1 MSIEKNEAP
10 ADDLIWGCAAIA
22 AAIGRNQ
29 RATFHL
35 LENQLLPAH
44 KVGERWVAS
53 RKKLLAT
60 LTGDERAA

>member
-22 AAIGRNQ
+22 AAIGRNR

-35 LENQLLPAH
+35 LENQLLPAR
-44 KVGERWVAS
+44 KVGER
-53 RKKLLAT
+53 
-60 LTGDERAA
+60 

>member
-29 RATFHL
+29 QATFHL
-35 LENQLLPAH
+35 LENQLLAGP
-44 KVGERWVAS
+44 
-53 RKKLLAT
+53 
-60 LTGDERAA
+60 